1 MVYDTDLAITPERLD
16 FLRSNSKVRV
26 DKEGRWSM
34 DGRLVEHPRVQ
45 RLFHSSVSVGED
57 GRPVLRVG
65 PQWCYVQFVDDTV
78 FFVERIR
85 RGPDDRLVVVL
96 ADGAEE
102 ILRPESLTRRGETDV
117 YCRLGNGHRARCAG
131 TAWDCRAA
139 AAVCVLCVWRRNG
152 CNAPPVL
159 ANEWVWRRPHYRWL
173 VCVCAL
179 R

>member
-117 YCRLGNGHRARCAG
+117 YCRLGNGHRARFLRDAVAG
-131 TAWDCRAA
+131 
-139 AAVCVLCVWRRNG
+139 L
-152 CNAPPVL
+152 APWMSEFEGMIGLQLGDRFHAFAPM
-159 ANEWVWRRPHYRWL
+159 EW
-173 VCVCAL
+173 ADAETEE
-179 R
+179 